1 MRDLPGFKSVY
12 ALIAD
17 RAFELK
23 AKRTPKTREQ
33 LREIVRRRA
42 NIRPLDVLIQ
52 TSRTSQ
58 TSQTFQTSFNW
69 WYLKGPYG
77 VKVENKAAILST
89 LARSYVGEQAEAV
102 LRKAAAEV
110 AANGGTPVVLRAK
123 GWDCIAAAH
132 AYAAEPQLFSGIE
145 FTERPPS
152 WTEMIATPD
161 TKDDSFAI
169 GVWGALVDY
178 DWVDLVE

>member
-12 ALIAD
+12 ALIAE
-17 RAFELK
+17 RALELK
-23 AKRTPKTREQ
+23 AKRTAKTRER
-33 LREIVRRRA
+33 LRDVVRRRA
-42 NIRPLDVLIQ
+42 GIRPLAEL
-52 TSRTSQ
+52 SASQ
-58 TSQTFQTSFNW
+58 PLSFSTDFNW

-77 VKVENKAAILST
+77 VKVENRAAILST
-89 LARSYVGEQAEAV
+89 LGRSCVGEQAEAIIC
-102 LRKAAAEV
+102 RSAAEFKAA
-110 AANGGTPVVLRAK
+110 GGKPIVLRAK

-145 FTERPPS
+145 FTARPPS
-152 WTEMIATPD
+152 WTEMVTHPD

-169 GVWGALVDY
+169 GVWGALLDY